1 MSLDSAT
8 LTRRLKSFLKGEVL
22 TDKKTLDFYSHDT
35 SLFEVKPQVVVYP
48 LDTEDVSN
56 LVRFVSTFKKDE
68 PSLSLTAR
76 SGGTDMTGGAIND
89 SIIMDFSKHF
99 NEIGEVKEDGTSV
112 EPGVFYRDFEKQTLA
127 KSLLLPSY
135 PASKNICCLGG
146 IVNNNSGGEKTLA
159 HGKTIDYVTRLNM
172 VLSDGKEY
180 IFQKLAKNELEKKLR
195 QEDFEGEIYQKI
207 YQICQDNYELIKD
220 AKPKVSKNSTGYNI
234 WDVYDK
240 ETGEFDLTKIFIGAQ
255 GTLGINIESELR
267 LIEAKKHSGLLVIY
281 LNDMQ
286 VLPKLINDVLKV
298 KPESF
303 EVFDDHT
310 LALAIKFMPQF
321 IKILGLG
328 GTIRMG
334 LQFTPDLFN
343 FAFKGLPKF
352 TLLVEFDSN
361 DPGEIKI
368 KIEKL
373 KDTLAEYPIR
383 MELAETDQKAKN
395 FWTIRRESFNL
406 LRKNVKDKHTAPFI
420 DDFIV
425 NPPYLLEFFPK
436 LIKILEEHQIQ
447 YTIAGHMGDGN
458 FHIIPLMDFSKKS
471 EVEKIPVI
479 EKLVNMLVL
488 EYHGSISAEHN
499 EGLIRGYYLKD
510 MYGEKMFQIFKEIK
524 KIFDPQD
531 LFNPHKKTDAE
542 LKFSLNHI
550 RSHF

>member
-1 MSLDSAT
+1 MDTPT
-8 LTRRLKSFLKGEVL
+8 LLRRLKSFIKGEVESA
-22 TDKKTLDFYSHDT
+22 KKTLEFYSHDT
-35 SLFEVKPQVVVYP
+35 SLFEVIPEVVVYP
-48 LDTEDVSN
+48 LDLEDVGN
-56 LVRFVSTFKKDE
+56 IIRFVSVHKKAN
-68 PSLSLTAR
+68 PRLSLTAR

-89 SIIMDFSKHF
+89 SIILDFSKHF
-99 NEIGEVKEDGTSV
+99 NEIGEIRSEGTTV
-112 EPGVFYRDFEKQTLA
+112 EPGVFYRDFEKMALE
-127 KSLLLPSY
+127 KNLLFPAY

-146 IVNNNSGGEKTLA
+146 MVNNNSGGEKTLA

-180 IFQKLAKNELEKKLR
+180 VFQKLTKNELNSKLH
-195 QEDFEGEIYQKI
+195 QEDFEGEIYRKV
-207 YQICQDNYELIKD
+207 YQIIKDNYGLIKA
-220 AKPKVSKNSTGYNI
+220 AKPRVSKNSTGLNI
-234 WDVYDK
+234 WDVYDE

-334 LQFTPDLFN
+334 LQFTPDLIR

-361 DPGEIKI
+361 DQGEITE
-368 KIEKL
+368 KIESLQKRL
-373 KDTLAEYPIR
+373 SGYPVR
-383 MELAETDQKAKN
+383 MELAETDEKAQN

-406 LRKNVKDKHTAPFI
+406 LRKNVKNKHT
-420 DDFIV
+420 
-425 NPPYLLEFFPK
+425 
-436 LIKILEEHQIQ
+436 
-447 YTIAGHMGDGN
+447 
-458 FHIIPLMDFSKKS
+458 
-471 EVEKIPVI
+471 
-479 EKLVNMLVL
+479 
-488 EYHGSISAEHN
+488 
-499 EGLIRGYYLKD
+499 
-510 MYGEKMFQIFKEIK
+510 
-524 KIFDPQD
+524 
-531 LFNPHKKTDAE
+531 
-542 LKFSLNHI
+542 
-550 RSHF
+550 